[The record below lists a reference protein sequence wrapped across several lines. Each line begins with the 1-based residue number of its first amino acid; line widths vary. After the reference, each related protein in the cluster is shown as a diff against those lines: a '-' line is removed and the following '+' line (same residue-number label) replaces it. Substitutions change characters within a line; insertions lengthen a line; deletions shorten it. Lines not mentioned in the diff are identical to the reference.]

1 MIMTYKFTAIIAKE
15 GKWFVARSLELG
27 VASQGKTLEEAKY
40 NLREAVELY
49 LEGSPRQRKYLS
61 HEIPMVTSIEVH
73 A

>member
-1 MIMTYKFTAIIAKE
+1 MKYQATAIIAKE

-27 VASQGKTLEEAKY
+27 VASQGKTLEESKR

-49 LEGSPRQRKYLS
+49 LEGSPRQKKYLS
-61 HEIPMVTSIEVH
+61 SETPMVTSIEVH